1 TLHEDFQKCTYFELV
16 VYRRRLL
23 HYLDELEKLL
33 KEGTLKDGELQLKE
47 KAVKVIKEIEKWLK
61 EKEKQTQESMVIGTL
76 LVSQGSA
83 LDAKIET
90 KDILSTC
97 SNLKNNK
104 CNKFK
109 TKQKKVAWLLSMML
123 SCSKDI
129 DFSRRLYLS
138 HWLFIIYGFDIC
150 IISMCIFPDLLLVS
164 CSTDS
169 VPLLFVS
176 TKLASNA

>member
-1 TLHEDFQKCTYFELV
+1 TLHEDFKKCTYFELV

-23 HYLDELEKLL
+23 HYLDERKKLL

-47 KAVKVIKEIEKWLK
+47 KAVKAIKEIEKWLK
-61 EKEKQTQESMVIGTL
+61 EKEKQTEESMVIGTL
-76 LVSQGSA
+76 LVSQGAA

-109 TKQKKVAWLLSMML
+109 TKQKKVAWCDDMQVLS
-123 SCSKDI
+123 
-129 DFSRRLYLS
+129 
-138 HWLFIIYGFDIC
+138 
-150 IISMCIFPDLLLVS
+150 
-164 CSTDS
+164 STHS
-169 VPLLFVS
+169 NQNS
-176 TKLASNA
+176 TIP